1 MPAQYPWLEL
11 GKYLL
16 ISVIEDQRL
25 IGFNNVMQI
34 VARLLVLLSLL
45 WVESVSA
52 DAEETANQLAY
63 KREAVGG
70 G

>member
-1 MPAQYPWLEL
+1 MKIALR
-11 GKYLL
+11 
-16 ISVIEDQRL
+16 V
-25 IGFNNVMQI
+25 
-34 VARLLVLLSLL
+34 LVLSLSR
-45 WVESVSA
+45 WMEGVSA